1 MHTPD
6 DTKAL
11 RDKMLEY
18 LEAALAIAD
27 ETKSGTV
34 GYIIETALDQA
45 RSEAW
50 PEFNTRLDTRK

>member
-1 MHTPD
+1 MNV
-6 DTKAL
+6 L
-11 RDKMLEY
+11 RDKMMEH

-34 GYIIETALDQA
+34 GYLIERALDQA

-50 PEFNTRLDTRK
+50 PEFNTRFDTRKK